1 MDIEGLIIL
10 YSREIFLCLIAGALG
25 FVLGVLVTM

>member
-1 MDIEGLIIL
+1 MDLTGLIIL
-10 YSREIFLCLIAGALG
+10 YSREIFLCLIAAAIG